1 MDLKTVKSIVEGVP
15 DPEIPVLSLGD
26 LGVIRDIYEKGK
38 NFEIHVSPTYSGCPA
53 TRVIHESI
61 SVALLRADI
70 KNFIIKKVLSPAW
83 STTWISEVGKTK
95 LEKYGI
101 APPNSGA
108 KGPKSCPQCKSINV
122 TEISNFGPTPCQ
134 ALWRCNDCL
143 ETFNYF
149 KCL

>member
-1 MDLKTVKSIVEGVP
+1 MDLKTVKSIVDEVP

-26 LGVIRDIYEKGK
+26 LGVVRGIRQQGEH
-38 NFEIHVSPTYSGCPA
+38 FEIQVTPTYSGCPA

-61 SVALLRADI
+61 SEALLGADI
-70 KNFIIKKVLSPAW
+70 ENFIIKKVLSPVW
-83 STTWISEVGKTK
+83 STAWISKAGRSK

-101 APPNSGA
+101 APPNPGT
-108 KGPKSCPQCKSINV
+108 KGPKSCPQCKSTNV

-134 ALWRCNDCL
+134 ALWRCQDCL
-143 ETFNYF
+143 EAFNYF